1 VSEMERGDDPRVRP
15 DAPWSDDDG
24 PEPGWADAI
33 RRGRRARGARLREI
47 FAGFA
52 DDDGPEAL
60 LPRRAADRED
70 GHA

>member
-1 VSEMERGDDPRVRP
+1 MEGDDDPAMRS
-15 DAPWSDDDG
+15 DMPWSPDDA

-52 DDDGPEAL
+52 DDDGPGT
-60 LPRRAADRED
+60 LPSRRAAERED
-70 GHA
+70 GRA